1 MPIKLSLTKEGNI
14 EINVA
19 EQSNFSMDDEGVI
32 LVLPFKT
39 VNRNKN
45 SVVVD
50 PQDNLNITLEYL
62 LRELKENNYPVALDE
77 ALSTYWNNYSF
88 EKEKINRLK
97 KKRTFTDIS
106 SSQIQNYFKRSR
118 KLFAHQICAIQHAL
132 DLDFAANFSV
142 PGSGKTQTTL
152 GIFYNWKEKH
162 FVDKALVIGPASC
175 FDPWENE
182 IRESLEIPLKTLR
195 WSGSISKRQKLGAKI
210 KESDIILVTYQTAC
224 NDKSLIEQLL
234 RKFKILL
241 IVDESH
247 YIKNP
252 NGVRA
257 QALLRLAPYASK
269 RIILTGTPAPH
280 SLADIWTQF
289 SFLWP
294 SRQLLGNF
302 YDFQQK
308 IEHSDNTAKKIGK
321 ELKPFFSRTTKK
333 ELGLPDIKQENYL
346 IKEKDIPSE
355 QRKII
360 EFLELKTLAEA
371 RKYSLSDLDMNI
383 LRDWRKAR
391 IIRLLQAASN
401 PALLLKRLDLYNIRN
416 DFDIDTSDLID
427 YVSVFIGK
435 KKIPAKIQ
443 AVLDKTFALLKAGK
457 KVVIWSW
464 FIDNILYLN
473 ELLKEYNPLMV
484 YGEIRPY
491 IEKEDIAVEE
501 SREKNIRDFKNRT
514 DRPILLANPAA
525 CAESISLHKHCQN
538 AIYLDRNF
546 NCGQFLQS
554 MDRIHRVGMP
564 AGTTANYYMPFINC
578 AIERAVDNRLK
589 RRQKILYELLNDPM
603 PVLGIDDEAWV
614 SDSEEELE
622 DDFNEVVKE
631 IAHEKTKKSS

>member
-1 MPIKLSLTKEGNI
+1 MSIKLSLTKEGNI
-14 EINVA
+14 EINA
-19 EQSNFSMDDEGVI
+19 AAQRDFLMDDEGVI

-39 VNRNKN
+39 VDRNKN
-45 SVVVD
+45 YVVVD
-50 PQDNLNITLEYL
+50 PQDNLNTTLDFL
-62 LRELKENNYPVALDE
+62 LTELKKNKYPVVLDE
-77 ALSTYWNNYSF
+77 ALSTYWNNYLF
-88 EKEKINRLK
+88 EKNKIIGLRN
-97 KKRTFTDIS
+97 KRTSTDKKS
-106 SSQIQNYFKRSR
+106 GPFQNIFKKNR
-118 KLFAHQICAIQHAL
+118 KLFTHQICSIQHAL
-132 DLDFAANFSV
+132 NLDFAANFSV
-142 PGSGKTQTTL
+142 PGSGKTQATL
-152 GIFYNWKEKH
+152 GIFHNWKKNH

-175 FDPWENE
+175 FDPWESE
-182 IRESLEIPLKTLR
+182 IRESLEVPLKTLR
-195 WSGSISKRQKLGAKI
+195 WSGSISKRQKLGSKI

-224 NDKSLIEQLL
+224 NDQSLIEQLL
-234 RKFKILL
+234 RKYKILL

-257 QALLRLAPYASK
+257 QALMRLAPHAKK
-269 RIILTGTPAPH
+269 RLILTGTPAPH

-308 IEHSDNTAKKIGK
+308 IEHSDNTAKKIGE
-321 ELKPFFSRTTKK
+321 ELKPFFYRTTKK

-346 IKEKDIPSE
+346 INEKDIPFE

-360 EFLELKTLAEA
+360 DFLEMKTLAEA
-371 RKYSLSDLDMNI
+371 RNFSFSDLDMNI

-401 PALLLKRLDLYNIRN
+401 PALLLKRLDLYNIKN
-416 DFDIDTSDLID
+416 DFDIDTSDLIG
-427 YVSVFIGK
+427 YVSVFTEK
-435 KKIPAKIQ
+435 KKIPAKIE
-443 AVLDKTFALLKAGK
+443 AVSNKTITLIKAGE

-464 FIDNILYLN
+464 FVDNILYLA

-491 IEKEDIAVEE
+491 VEKEDIAVEE

-564 AGTTANYYMPFINC
+564 AGTTANYCIPFINC
-578 AIERAVDNRLK
+578 AIERAVNNRLK
-589 RRQKILYELLNDPM
+589 RRQRILYELLNDPM

-622 DDFNEVVKE
+622 NDFSEVVKE
-631 IAHEKTKKSS
+631 IAHGKTKKSS

>member
-1 MPIKLSLTKEGNI
+1 MPIKLYLTKEGNI
-14 EINVA
+14 EINVE
-19 EQSNFSMDDEGVI
+19 EQSNFSMEDEGVI
-32 LVLPFKT
+32 LFLPFKT
-39 VNRNKN
+39 VERNKN
-45 SVVVD
+45 FVVVD
-50 PQDNLNITLEYL
+50 PQDNLNTTIDYL
-62 LRELKENNYPVALDE
+62 LTELNKNNYTVILDE
-77 ALSTYWNNYSF
+77 DLSTYWNNYLF
-88 EKEKINRLK
+88 EKKKIIEFR
-97 KKRTFTDIS
+97 KKRTLIENKSDR
-106 SSQIQNYFKRSR
+106 IQNIFKKNRQ
-118 KLFAHQICAIQHAL
+118 LFAHQIRSIKHAL

-152 GIFYNWKEKH
+152 GIFHNWKENH
-162 FVDKALVIGPASC
+162 IVDKALVIGPASC

-182 IRESLEIPLKTLR
+182 IRESLEVPMKTLR
-195 WSGSISKRQKLGAKI
+195 WSGSILKRQKLGSKI
-210 KESDIILVTYQTAC
+210 KESDIILITYQTVC
-224 NDKSLIEQLL
+224 NDQSLIEQLL
-234 RKFKILL
+234 RKYKILL

-257 QALLRLAPYASK
+257 KALIRLAPYASK

-280 SLADIWTQF
+280 SLTDIWTQF
-289 SFLWP
+289 TFLWP

-302 YDFQQK
+302 YNFQQK
-308 IEHSDNTAKKIGK
+308 IEQNDNTAKKTGK
-321 ELKPFFSRTTKK
+321 ELKPFFYRTTKK
-333 ELGLPDIKQENYL
+333 ELGLPDIKKENYL
-346 IKEKDIPSE
+346 IREKDIPSE

-360 EFLELKTLAEA
+360 EFLELRTLAEA
-371 RKYSLSDLDMNI
+371 RKCSLSDLDMNI

-401 PALLLKRLDLYNIRN
+401 PALLLKRLDLYNIKN

-427 YVSVFIGK
+427 YVSVFVEK

-443 AVLDKTFALLKAGK
+443 AVLDKTFALVKAGK

-473 ELLKEYNPLMV
+473 KLLKEYNPLMV
-484 YGEIRPY
+484 YGAIRPY
-491 IEKEDIAVEE
+491 VEKEDIEVEE

-578 AIERAVDNRLK
+578 AVERAVDNRLK
-589 RRQKILYELLNDPM
+589 RRQKILYDLLNDPM
-603 PVLGIDDEAWV
+603 PVLGIDDDAWV
-614 SDSEEELE
+614 SDSDNELNN
-622 DDFNEVVKE
+622 DFDELLKQ
-631 IAHEKTKKSS
+631 ISYGKTKKP